1 MIHDTCYMFSPPSH
15 LVRVLSNPTYL
26 TRPSHQLQV
35 YLSLPTSTDLT
46 SPTPFFFCFCFLNK
60 HTAPTPLLLNR
71 TSPSNYL
78 HTNRQVDHPIPS
90 HPIRSLLVFVSVCR
104 YFSRHGVG
112 VSVRSHHTAENHLQ
126 PTKANCRLQLLRSSA
141 FVRPTEYLR
150 HCSFI
155 LAHFTS
161 RTRQLLLYS
170 LPLGTKKHSSLVS
183 LLYLLYRRHI
193 APLSFVAWKTA
204 KLPVMK
210 LSATLY
216 FLAFSSCAIAA
227 PISTILD
234 KVPGRADLSNSGP
247 RQEPRIKLPIKAP
260 IGPPSKASGKKASNV
275 QGIHPSNGQHQ
286 LSSAGIAKPSPKK
299 SSDNP
304 KKPKSYLA
312 SLAHRL
318 TNKSPFSE
326 SSIVREETR
335 ASTGDWEPEA
345 TIVEWETKASSE
357 ATIWLPCFTTD
368 KTLHYHRVR
377 VNTDML
383 VVSLVLCFIAVV
395 LVIELWKPVA
405 AR

>member
-1 MIHDTCYMFSPPSH
+1 
-15 LVRVLSNPTYL
+15 
-26 TRPSHQLQV
+26 
-35 YLSLPTSTDLT
+35 
-46 SPTPFFFCFCFLNK
+46 
-60 HTAPTPLLLNR
+60 
-71 TSPSNYL
+71 
-78 HTNRQVDHPIPS
+78 
-90 HPIRSLLVFVSVCR
+90 
-104 YFSRHGVG
+104 
-112 VSVRSHHTAENHLQ
+112 
-126 PTKANCRLQLLRSSA
+126 
-141 FVRPTEYLR
+141 
-150 HCSFI
+150 
-155 LAHFTS
+155 
-161 RTRQLLLYS
+161 
-170 LPLGTKKHSSLVS
+170 
-183 LLYLLYRRHI
+183 
-193 APLSFVAWKTA
+193 
-204 KLPVMK
+204 MK

-405 AR
+405 ARVRRFRSGHGPIYLENDEVPSKEDLVRKPCASCGPMIGAIGESKREAAKVEMATTR